1 MIRPLLA
8 VLPVLLLTGCKT
20 PPIQGEPSLAARPA
34 ESIDPRLPVDVAV
47 DSRAADPALAARLAA
62 LMAEARNASA
72 SFMAAEPTARARAAA
87 SGQPES
93 ESWIAAQ
100 SALAELERT
109 RAPFTRALGDLDTLR
124 ATIVR
129 SGDQASAADLA
140 ALEAASLEL
149 NALAE
154 RQSES
159 LDAIRA
165 QIPG

>member
-8 VLPVLLLTGCKT
+8 TLPVLLLAGCQT
-20 PPIQGEPSLAARPA
+20 PEIQGEPSLATRAA
-34 ESIDPRLPVDVAV
+34 ESIDPRLPVDVVVDARAV
-47 DSRAADPALAARLAA
+47 DPALAARLAA
-62 LMAEARNASA
+62 LMAEAREASTA
-72 SFMAAEPTARARAAA
+72 FMAAEPIARAKATA
-87 SGQPES
+87 SGPRES

-124 ATIVR
+124 ATATL
-129 SGDQASAADLA
+129 SGYQASAADLA
-140 ALEAASLEL
+140 ALEAASVEL

-154 RQSES
+154 RQAEA
-159 LDAIRA
+159 LDAIRS